1 MLLLLQPPKCWDYRH
16 ASPCLTVLK
25 YFVLNTALGQ
35 IKAMSI
41 VNTKGSY
48 LIQCVFLKSR
58 IHNDSWYF
66 KANKRLSK
74 KIKDYMIISNVFFS
88 YTTLSPNSPFS
99 FFLYFIFFFLVIL
112 GIELQQGRGSTT
124 WVTPPA
130 LFCVPQTICLGWFW
144 TVILLISASW
154 VARITGLSHQRPAF
168 RFSLWTVLDVETGS

>member
-1 MLLLLQPPKCWDYRH
+1 LELMLLLLQPPKCWDYRH

-99 FFLYFIFFFLVIL
+99 FFLYFIFFFF
-112 GIELQQGRGSTT
+112 GDTGD
-124 WVTPPA
+124 
-130 LFCVPQTICLGWFW
+130 W
-144 TVILLISASW
+144 TSA
-154 VARITGLSHQRPAF
+154 RKGLYHLSHPT
-168 RFSLWTVLDVETGS
+168 SPILCSTNYLPGLVLNCDPPDLCLLSS